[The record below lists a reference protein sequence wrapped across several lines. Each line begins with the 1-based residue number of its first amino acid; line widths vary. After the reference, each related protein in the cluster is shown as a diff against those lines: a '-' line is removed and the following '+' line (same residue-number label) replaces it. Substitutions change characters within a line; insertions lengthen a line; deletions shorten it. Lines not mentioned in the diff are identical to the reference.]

1 MDVFLNK
8 QIAVASNSF
17 NIDPNENK
25 KIQVYS
31 PKSKDDAELK
41 L

>member
-17 NIDPNENK
+17 NIDSNENK
-25 KIQVYS
+25 NIQVYS